1 MRCSHLDG
9 LPALPLEPV
18 STTERVVQE
27 LVVEKSN
34 IPTMWTK
41 KLYNKYHMS
50 SLQRLDLTECG
61 MHSIQE
67 ESFYDMSLLQHL
79 NLRFVLILPFLI
91 SLK

>member
-1 MRCSHLDG
+1 MLYCSGLNV
-9 LPALPLEPV
+9 LPALPSKPV
-18 STTERVVQE
+18 STAGVKE

-34 IPTMWTK
+34 IPTIWTK

>member
-1 MRCSHLDG
+1 M
-9 LPALPLEPV
+9 
-18 STTERVVQE
+18 
-27 LVVEKSN
+27 VEKGN
-34 IPTMWTK
+34 IPTMWSK
-41 KLYNKYHMS
+41 MFYNKFHMS
-50 SLQRLDLTECG
+50 SLQKLDLTECG